1 MSKWIVVT
9 VVALAV
15 LTGAMGFKAVTANSA
30 HNTPGP
36 MPPTPWFAV
45 NTPGPMPPTP
55 WVVNTPGP
63 MPPTPWD
70 LNTPGPM
77 PPTPW

>member
-1 MSKWIVVT
+1 MSKWLVVT
-9 VVALAV
+9 VLCLVV
-15 LTGAMGFKAVTANSA
+15 LTSAMGLKSV

-63 MPPTPWD
+63 MPPTPW
-70 LNTPGPM
+70 NTPGPM